1 MSLTL
6 VTCPKC
12 GSSRQVIR
20 TDKHDVNEIFP
31 SYVDGEETD
40 SADEVTNRGN
50 FFCPDC
56 NWEFSGDGQTFN
68 ESLMLVKR

>member
-1 MSLTL
+1 MSLSL
-6 VTCPKC
+6 AKCPKC

-20 TDKHDVNEIFP
+20 VTKHDVYENFP
-31 SYVDGEETD
+31 DYSDDNTQGDVSTVSTMD
-40 SADEVTNRGN
+40 A

-56 NWEFSGDGQTFN
+56 NWEFTSEGQTFN